1 MVTILQKNI
10 MVRIDDVYQKVLA
23 IANKEQR
30 GYITPQEFNLFSD
43 QAQMDIFEEYFY
55 ELDQLL
61 RVPGN
66 DHQYADRLKI
76 IEEKLQFFE
85 RNDGTTAIS
94 NYRGAGGGGIK
105 KILPSYIYR
114 VMRVELNNLE
124 VTLLNV
130 LDFNAVRFT
139 GPLLRP
145 TNNEAVANIRG
156 STKGLVL
163 RVVGSNNEF
172 ITPTGLFY
180 YIRPERPNWNYVVVN
195 NEALYNPTNSIN
207 FQLHP
212 SEETNL
218 VNKILQL
225 AGITM
230 GNELYQVASQEEVKD
245 IQQEK
250 A

>member
-1 MVTILQKNI
+1 MVK
-10 MVRIDDVYQKVLA
+10 IDDVYQKVLA

-30 GYITPQEFNLFSD
+30 GYITPQEFSLYAN
-43 QAQMDIFEEYFY
+43 QAQLDIFEEYFY
-55 ELDQLL
+55 DLDQLL

-66 DHQYADRLKI
+66 NHQYADRVKI
-76 IEEKLQFFE
+76 IEEKLQLFE
-85 RNDGTTAIS
+85 HVAGINAINNFATFGTPIV
-94 NYRGAGGGGIK
+94 GV
-105 KILPSYIYR
+105 ILPEDVYR
-114 VMRVELNNLE
+114 VIRVEFNNLE
-124 VTLLNV
+124 ATLLNV

-145 TNNEAVANIRG
+145 SDNEPVANVR
-156 STKGLVL
+156 LNRL
-163 RVVGSNNEF
+163 RVVGSDNRF
-172 ITPTGLFY
+172 VIPTGLFY
-180 YIRPERPNWNYVVVN
+180 YKKPKNPNWNFVVTAS
-195 NEALYNPTNSIN
+195 EALYNANGSVD
-207 FQLHP
+207 FELHP

-250 A
+250 V

>member
-1 MVTILQKNI
+1 VVTILQKNI
-10 MVRIDDVYQKVLA
+10 MVRIDDVYQKV
-23 IANKEQR
+23 
-30 GYITPQEFNLFSD
+30 
-43 QAQMDIFEEYFY
+43 
-55 ELDQLL
+55 
-61 RVPGN
+61 
-66 DHQYADRLKI
+66 
-76 IEEKLQFFE
+76 
-85 RNDGTTAIS
+85 
-94 NYRGAGGGGIK
+94 
-105 KILPSYIYR
+105 LPSYIYR

-195 NEALYNPTNSIN
+195 NEALYDPTNSIN

>member
-1 MVTILQKNI
+1 

-30 GYITPQEFNLFSD
+30 GYITPQEFSLYAN
-43 QAQMDIFEEYFY
+43 QAQLDIFEEYFY
-55 ELDQLL
+55 DLDQLL

-66 DHQYADRLKI
+66 NHQYADRLKI
-76 IEEKLQFFE
+76 IEEKLQIFE
-85 RNDGTTAIS
+85 RNDGANAIN
-94 NYRGAGGGGIK
+94 NYSGAGRGGVN
-105 KILPSYIYR
+105 KILPDYIYR
-114 VMRVELNNLE
+114 VMRVEFNNLE
-124 VTLLNV
+124 ATLLNV
-130 LDFNAVRFT
+130 LDFNATRFT

-145 TNNEAVANIRG
+145 TNNEPVANIRG
-156 STKGLVL
+156 SANGLVL
-163 RVVGSNNEF
+163 RVVGSNNTP
-172 ITPTGLFY
+172 ITATGLFY
-180 YIRPERPNWNYVVVN
+180 YKKPKNPNWNFVVTAS
-195 NEALYNPTNSIN
+195 EALYNASGSVD
-207 FQLHP
+207 FELHP

-245 IQQEK
+245 VQQEK